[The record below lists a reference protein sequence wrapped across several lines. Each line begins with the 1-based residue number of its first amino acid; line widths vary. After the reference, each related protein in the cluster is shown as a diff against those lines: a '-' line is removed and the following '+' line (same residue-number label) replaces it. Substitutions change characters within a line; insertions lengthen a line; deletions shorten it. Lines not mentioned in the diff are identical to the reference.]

1 MKRRARAMRREPTE
15 AERKLWHLLRDRRF
29 SGFKFRRQVEIGR
42 YIVDL
47 VCLERRLII
56 EADGGQHAENAYDE
70 ERDAWIVAQGFRI
83 RRFWNADIL
92 QRPDEIVDTIW
103 ADLNAPLQQRP
114 LRQFTRLDDH
124 IR

>member
-1 MKRRARAMRREPTE
+1 MRKEPTE

-47 VCLERRLII
+47 VCLERRLIV
-56 EADGGQHAENAYDE
+56 EADGSQHAESAYDA
-70 ERDAWIVAQGFRI
+70 ERDAWIATQGFRI

-92 QRPDEIVDTIW
+92 QRPDEIADKLW
-103 ADLNAPLQQRP
+103 ADLNSELAKRP
-114 LRQFTRLDDH
+114 LRNFAQVHGDLSP
-124 IR
+124 